1 MKQALAFLLLVLVFT
16 PNLLGQFNNCYLT
29 NYPGQGQGTLAG
41 IEEDAITGD
50 YVMPMIYGDPL
61 IGDNNFGFLR
71 LGQNGD
77 SLSCLNYF
85 SDPSLDVYSDVNYDF
100 IKSSDGGFFFAGG
113 MNGPLL
119 IKLNS
124 NSEVIWVAETSDP
137 ADHYFMGGKELFNG
151 DLILAY
157 DIPNTPYNIQP
168 MRRYSSSGVLLGE
181 FNMELDLEFSR
192 PHSYVVK
199 DSLIFVSFHRWLI
212 GNEYD
217 VRRNCIVCYN
227 AFTGEEV
234 WEVNHIAPDI
244 YDGYIDPMIDLSNV
258 NELFYV
264 YGHIE
269 ETTLE
274 GSLGMGIYV
283 RTRVAKLS
291 LETGDFISDVSME
304 DLIPGMTIHDMVAT
318 DDGGAVILCYNLDPI
333 EEAFALPV
341 LKKLDEN
348 LDIEWSYHYFPP
360 EGYYTVNGNAWLFD
374 AEISSDDGVIASG
387 ETNGWLETEQ
397 IYFQVPWVLKVD
409 ACGQERVSDCTLSG
423 LDEIAAESNINIY
436 PNPAEDRIYIK
447 GDDAIDRAEILD
459 LQGRKVLVEN
469 FSGAYEQTLFIDH
482 FPAGLYFVNIYTQSG
497 KHRLKRIAVN

>member
-1 MKQALAFLLLVLVFT
+1 MKQTLFFLLLVFVFT

-77 SLSCLNYF
+77 SLSCMNYF

-113 MNGPLL
+113 LNGPLL

-124 NSEVIWVAETSDP
+124 NSEVLWVAETTDP
-137 ADHYFMGGKELFNG
+137 IDHYFMGGKELFNG

-192 PHSYVVK
+192 PHSYVVM

-227 AFTGEEV
+227 AFTGDEI

-244 YDGYIDPMIDLSNV
+244 YDGYVDPMIDLTNAD
-258 NELFYV
+258 ELFYV

-269 ETTLE
+269 ETISQGVL
-274 GSLGMGIYV
+274 SNGIYV

-291 LETGDFISDVSME
+291 LETGEFISDLALGELNTEYVIYDAIASE
-304 DLIPGMTIHDMVAT
+304 
-318 DDGGAVILCYNLDPI
+318 DGGIVVLAKSVTEGDLDYIPI
-333 EEAFALPV
+333 IM
-341 LKKLDEN
+341 KLDDN

-360 EGYYTVNGNAWLFD
+360 EGYYELGVNAYLYD
-374 AEISSDDGVIASG
+374 AEITSDDCVIASG
-387 ETNGWLETEQ
+387 ESSGWLETEQ

-409 ACGQERVSDCTLSG
+409 ACGQEIESDCTLSG
-423 LDEIAAESNINIY
+423 LDEIAGESKINIY

-447 GDDAIDRAEILD
+447 GEDAIDRAEIFD
-459 LQGRKVLVEN
+459 LQGRKVLVEY
-469 FSGAYEQTLFIDH
+469 FSGAHEQTLYIDH